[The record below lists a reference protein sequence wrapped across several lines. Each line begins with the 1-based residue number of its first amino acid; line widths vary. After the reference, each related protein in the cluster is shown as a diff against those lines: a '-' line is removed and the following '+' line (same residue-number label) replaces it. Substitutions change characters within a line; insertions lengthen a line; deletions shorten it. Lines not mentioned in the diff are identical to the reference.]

1 MKKKILNVTSI
12 FLGINLFFII
22 FYLAFIPI
30 ALNPKN
36 YNKYIDRDDFQIYY
50 QMTSGVLDR
59 STTLDKKEIKRV
71 LELTLDY
78 MIKKADSI
86 DTTVTFSNGVE
97 TNFYTTKELS
107 HMKDCQVL
115 FSKFR
120 IFSLSILIL
129 TLLLIITIVFL
140 RNEFSHKTIKYI
152 IIGIGINILLILAIG
167 IYGLIDFDNAFKI
180 FHEIL
185 FSNDNWRFSYRSY
198 MIQMLPADLAFE
210 ALAYHIIIV
219 LLIYL
224 AILISGLIVF
234 YQYLKKRNYL
244 EKSETKL

>member
-1 MKKKILNVTSI
+1 MKKRILNIISI

-22 FYLAFIPI
+22 FYLAFMPI
-30 ALNPKN
+30 ALNSKN

-50 QMTSGVLDR
+50 QNTPNSLDR
-59 STTLDKKEIKRV
+59 STTLDKNEIKRV

-78 MIKKADSI
+78 MVKKVDSI

-97 TNFYTTKELS
+97 TSFYTANELS
-107 HMKDCQVL
+107 HMKDCQIL

-120 IFSLSILIL
+120 IFSLLILIA
-129 TLLLIITIVFL
+129 TLLLVLAIIIL
-140 RNEFSHKTIKYI
+140 RKEFSYQTIKYI
-152 IIGIGINILLILAIG
+152 IIGIVINILLILIIG
-167 IYGLIDFDNAFKI
+167 IYGLIDFTNAFKL

-198 MIQMLPADLAFE
+198 MIQMLPANLAFE
-210 ALAYHIIIV
+210 ALAYHIIVV

-224 AILISGLIVF
+224 LILIGGLIIL
-234 YQYLKKRNYL
+234 YLYFKKKCL
-244 EKSETKL
+244 EKSESVL